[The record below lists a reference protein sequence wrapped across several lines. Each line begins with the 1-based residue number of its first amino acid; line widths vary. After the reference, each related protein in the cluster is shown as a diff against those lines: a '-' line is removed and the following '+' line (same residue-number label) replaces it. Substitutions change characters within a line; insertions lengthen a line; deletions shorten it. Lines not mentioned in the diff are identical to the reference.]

1 VAPKAVVAR
10 PAPKPAGQL
19 APRTAPP
26 PGLAYDVLRVG
37 DKLTVRLSDI
47 PNPPEPIEQRVREDG
62 MITLTQ
68 GIQVVAANKK
78 PADVEAAIIRE
89 YVPKFYTRIT
99 VSVKSEE
106 RAFYVDGEVKT
117 PNRYVYAAEMT
128 VLKAI
133 SVAGGFTEFANK
145 TNVEVTR
152 INGEKPII
160 VDCKKALRIPKLDIP
175 IYPGDHVF
183 VRKRWM

>member
-1 VAPKAVVAR
+1 
-10 PAPKPAGQL
+10 
-19 APRTAPP
+19 
-26 PGLAYDVLRVG
+26 
-37 DKLTVRLSDI
+37 
-47 PNPPEPIEQRVREDG
+47 
-62 MITLTQ
+62 
-68 GIQVVAANKK
+68 
-78 PADVEAAIIRE
+78 
-89 YVPKFYTRIT
+89 
-99 VSVKSEE
+99 
-106 RAFYVDGEVKT
+106 
-117 PNRYVYAAEMT
+117 

-160 VDCKKALRIPKLDIP
+160 VDCKKALRIHKLDIP